1 MVVERHGVD
10 VAVDSGGERRRQ
22 GSAVARR
29 AGLRGKLNQDNSILL
44 YQVVPSASKIEAEIL
59 REFELNLDH
68 PGGK

>member
-29 AGLRGKLNQDNSILL
+29 AGLRGKLNMHIMGITRGKRL
-44 YQVVPSASKIEAEIL
+44 KG
-59 REFELNLDH
+59 RTLNLSLFVFYLSY
-68 PGGK
+68 